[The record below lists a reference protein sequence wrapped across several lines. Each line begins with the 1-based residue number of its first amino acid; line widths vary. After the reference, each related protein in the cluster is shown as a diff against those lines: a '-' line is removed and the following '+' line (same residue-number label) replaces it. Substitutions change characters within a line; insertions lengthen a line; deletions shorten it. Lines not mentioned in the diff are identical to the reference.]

1 MANDKNTKQQERP
14 VSAFGAGN
22 LKVEDTPDNVTIQFD
37 PRVIIGR
44 FNPPKGAVAAWKESL
59 DTDNPLPEPIGNPKT
74 ASTGSYRTLDIS
86 GVRVMLHVIG
96 RSDS

>member
-1 MANDKNTKQQERP
+1 MAKGTQELQREY
-14 VSAFGAGN
+14 GAGN
-22 LKVEDTPDNVTIQFD
+22 LLVDDTPEKVTITFD

-44 FNPPKGAVAAWKESL
+44 FNPSAKLLAAFRGDETGKVA
-59 DTDNPLPEPIGNPKT
+59 EPQGNPKV
-74 ASTGSYRTLDIS
+74 ASTGSYRILDIS

>member
-1 MANDKNTKQQERP
+1 MAKETQGP
-14 VSAFGAGN
+14 VSAFGTNN

-44 FNPPKGAVAAWKESL
+44 FNPSKKAVE
-59 DTDNPLPEPIGNPKT
+59 EGRFGNPKV

>member
-1 MANDKNTKQQERP
+1 MADKNTKSQERP

-22 LKVEDTPDNVTIQFD
+22 LKVEDTPDKVTIAFD

-44 FNPPKGAVAAWKESL
+44 FKPSAKAAQEGRSGSPKV
-59 DTDNPLPEPIGNPKT
+59 

-96 RSDS
+96 RDES

>member
-1 MANDKNTKQQERP
+1 MGKNEGPKSE
-14 VSAFGAGN
+14 FGAGN
-22 LKVEDTPDNVTIQFD
+22 LLVDDTTDKVTITFD

-44 FNPPKGAVAAWKESL
+44 FNPSAKALSDGRP
-59 DTDNPLPEPIGNPKT
+59 GNPKV

-96 RSDS
+96 PAGK